1 LHKGVEA
8 VRVRG
13 LIGALLAS
21 VAVEIVLFAGFA
33 TGAHAGSAIRTAGPH
48 VTYQAAPTATLCKSG
63 YYKNVSGHCIRR
75 PSHDP
80 RRATA
85 KCRDG
90 TYSYSEHASGTC
102 SHHGG
107 VARWI
112 HHP

>member
-1 LHKGVEA
+1 M
-8 VRVRG
+8 RFRG
-13 LIGALLAS
+13 LIGALVASLAIALAMLAS
-21 VAVEIVLFAGFA
+21 SAS
-33 TGAHAGSAIRTAGPH
+33 GAQAGSALRLAGQH
-48 VTYQAAPTATLCKSG
+48 VSHPATIACRRG

-80 RRATA
+80 AGATA